1 MKSVSVRAWALIQ
14 QVKTSALNYT
24 DGAHGPGNQP
34 QVIGKTVPG
43 TITTQLRKGQKSPAT
58 KHSDVPYELRKKLRR
73 KHSSDLARAMHK
85 AGGPT
90 APEADAYTAVL
101 EERGVNPNLAE
112 TNLNLARNA
121 PNDTYFNRRG
131 PS

>member
-1 MKSVSVRAWALIQ
+1 MKSVSVRTWALINLTKQ
-14 QVKTSALNYT
+14 AALNYT

-58 KHSDVPYELRKKLRR
+58 KHSDVPIELRKKLRR

-112 TNLNLARNA
+112 HNLALAKQA
-121 PNDTYFNRRG
+121 PNDMYFLRNKK
-131 PS
+131 